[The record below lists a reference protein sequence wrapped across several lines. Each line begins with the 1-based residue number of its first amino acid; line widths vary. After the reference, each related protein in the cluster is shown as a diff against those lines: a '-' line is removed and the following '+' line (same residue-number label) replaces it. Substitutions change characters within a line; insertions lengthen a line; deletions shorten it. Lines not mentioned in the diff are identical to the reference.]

1 MAFYSLTPVSG
12 NAKTGPIATSVTS
25 ADTCPDSCGF
35 KAKGCYAKYGPA
47 SMHWGKV
54 TDGTRGGDFAA
65 FLQAIDCL
73 PRGGMLRHNVAG
85 DLPGLNESVNSEEL
99 RQIGAAVSARRLI
112 AWTYTHKHSQS
123 AVIAENRGGM
133 VVNLSAD
140 NVVQADSLSGNGLP
154 VVTVLPAEYEN
165 EKRAYTPAGRL
176 VVVCPAAR
184 KDSTV
189 TCQTCGNGK
198 PLCARADRE
207 YLIGFPAHG
216 TAKKTVSL
224 IATVEL
230 A

>member
-12 NAKTGPIATSVTS
+12 NAKTGPIATSMTS

-47 SMHWGKV
+47 AMHWGKV
-54 TDGTRGGDFAA
+54 TSGNRGGDFAA
-65 FLQAIDCL
+65 FLSAVDCL
-73 PRGGMLRHNVAG
+73 PRGGFFRHNVAG
-85 DLPGLNESVNSEEL
+85 DLPGVNESVNAEEL
-99 RQIGAAVSARRLI
+99 RQLGKACETRRLV
-112 AWTYTHKHSQS
+112 AWTYTHKHAAAS
-123 AVIAENRGGM
+123 VIAENRGGL

-140 NVVQADSLSGNGLP
+140 NVGHADSLSGKGLP
-154 VVTVLPAEYEN
+154 VCVVLPAQYEN
-165 EKRAYTPAGRL
+165 EKRAYTPAGSL

-184 KDSTV
+184 AGSTV
-189 TCQTCGNGK
+189 TCQTCGNGR

-224 IATVEL
+224 IATVGVE
-230 A
+230 